1 MFANIIF
8 VVLTFMPNLFQWL
21 NLLCFLYP
29 DFYYCSRSITIIWA
43 SRISLLGLII
53 PILSTFKTRNSG
65 MILCTDEAH
74 QSLIILYAQVLYLF
88 QNCQKKHLSMSYVT
102 IWFKDPDLFYCVLI
116 ILVILSVHIKSNV
129 GDINASFSNF
139 LMGALIYS
147 WRHQCFLF
155 YSSYGSTYYYL
166 DSNHFSQCG
175 LRF

>member
-74 QSLIILYAQVLYLF
+74 QSLIILYAQVLFLF
-88 QNCQKKHLSMSYVT
+88 EICQKFISQCLLLQYGSRIQIFLLWTANTGH
-102 IWFKDPDLFYCVLI
+102 I
-116 ILVILSVHIKSNV
+116 ISPYQVEC
-129 GDINASFSNF
+129 
-139 LMGALIYS
+139 
-147 WRHQCFLF
+147 WRYQCFLF
-155 YSSYGSTYYYL
+155 
-166 DSNHFSQCG
+166 
-175 LRF
+175 